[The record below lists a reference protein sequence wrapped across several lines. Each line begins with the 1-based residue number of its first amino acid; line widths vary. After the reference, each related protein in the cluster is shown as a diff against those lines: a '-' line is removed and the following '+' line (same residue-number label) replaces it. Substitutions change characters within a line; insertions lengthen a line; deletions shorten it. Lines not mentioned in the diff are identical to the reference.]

1 MLRNQDADFDEI
13 VSEIAAQSESDVDY
27 ARLELAGAVRQTT
40 MKMLKAEQEQLAA
53 EGLASESARLRYRE
67 INSQMDRLRAL
78 AEKEAAS

>member
-1 MLRNQDADFDEI
+1 
-13 VSEIAAQSESDVDY
+13 
-27 ARLELAGAVRQTT
+27 